1 MEGHLPAYILLIYLL
16 LSLLFNTL
24 NVYLHFIVFVP
35 FSSNMI
41 AVITTHKICH
51 ALYSH
56 IMYLLAIC
64 TFNYR

>member
-35 FSSNMI
+35 FSS
-41 AVITTHKICH
+41 
-51 ALYSH
+51 
-56 IMYLLAIC
+56 LLI
-64 TFNYR
+64 